1 MMTDTECELENLKIE
16 MELLKK
22 KYLEEQR
29 RRRFAETEVINV
41 KNKMI
46 AGHIMSE
53 KQLNE
58 FIERDCK
65 LLTSQGLAKVLNVS
79 EGALRKQR
87 SLNRSMFPFARIG
100 RRIFYPA
107 DLIVQT
113 VHKHVKESPTLKRK

>member
-1 MMTDTECELENLKIE
+1 ML
-16 MELLKK
+16 
-22 KYLEEQR
+22 Q
-29 RRRFAETEVINV
+29 INKRGRGL

-65 LLTSQGLAKVLNVS
+65 LLTSQGLARVLNVS
-79 EGALRKQR
+79 EAALRKQR
-87 SLNRSMFPFARIG
+87 SLNRSIFPFARIG

-113 VHKHVKESPTLKRK
+113 VHKNIKESQLR